1 MRRYQQR
8 PDLPVFCCCLPTCR
22 AGTKRLRVP
31 NDDMGIGTPEP
42 ERVDTHRQAIR
53 GQFRVFRNDGEIEF
67 LKRDLRV
74 GVREMHRAR
83 DRTVTKRQDGL
94 EQPGNTGSRFEMAD
108 IALDRADPAAIA
120 GCPRNAE
127 HISQR
132 STFDRVAHAR
142 AGPVGLDIRDLARLD
157 SGVAVH
163 LPQQCLLRRLVRH
176 RQPFGAAIRI
186 DPRTDDDGVHWIV
199 LGNRLG
205 ERLQDDDRSA
215 FRPNVTVT
223 RGIEGAA
230 SAGRRQH
237 AGL

>member
-1 MRRYQQR
+1 M
-8 PDLPVFCCCLPTCR
+8 D
-22 AGTKRLRVP
+22 
-31 NDDMGIGTPEP
+31 
-42 ERVDTHRQAIR
+42 
-53 GQFRVFRNDGEIEF
+53 
-67 LKRDLRV
+67 
-74 GVREMHRAR
+74 RAR
-83 DRTVTKRQDGL
+83 DGTVTKRQDAL

-108 IALDRADPAAIA
+108 IALDRADPAAIT

-127 HISQR
+127 HFSQR

-163 LPQQCLLRRLVRH
+163 LPQQCLLRRLVWH

-186 DPRTDDDGVHWIV
+186 DPGTDDDGVYWIV

-230 SAGRRQH
+230 SACRRKH